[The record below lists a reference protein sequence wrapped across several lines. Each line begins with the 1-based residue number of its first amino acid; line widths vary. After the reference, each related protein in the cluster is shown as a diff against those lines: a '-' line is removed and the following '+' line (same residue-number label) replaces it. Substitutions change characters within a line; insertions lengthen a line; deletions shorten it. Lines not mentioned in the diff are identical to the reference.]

1 MVWLDINVS
10 IELLLGTS
18 RTGRTHPVT
27 SLVLDKRKEEKKK
40 RLVPQSLSPFLF
52 LFFYFYTRNSS
63 TYSIPIFSSLFSSI
77 LFCCVFHML
86 SFLLLFFFP
95 LHSSLMPWQLSY
107 KMTYCEGAV
116 FSDLF
121 PYSLWV
127 GSKMFLVCCQMN
139 LLKCYKAGS
148 FPCMYSWDAL
158 PQHGL
163 FVSCFLHGLSSLPF
177 LCRTYKK
184 SL

>member
-1 MVWLDINVS
+1 MS

-27 SLVLDKRKEEKKK
+27 SLVLDKRKEEEKKK
-40 RLVPQSLSPFLF
+40 AC
-52 LFFYFYTRNSS
+52 
-63 TYSIPIFSSLFSSI
+63 SSI
-77 LFCCVFHML
+77 TFSFPISFFSTSTLVIHQPTLFPFSPHCSPPYSSAVFSICFL
-86 SFLLLFFFP
+86 SCSFFP